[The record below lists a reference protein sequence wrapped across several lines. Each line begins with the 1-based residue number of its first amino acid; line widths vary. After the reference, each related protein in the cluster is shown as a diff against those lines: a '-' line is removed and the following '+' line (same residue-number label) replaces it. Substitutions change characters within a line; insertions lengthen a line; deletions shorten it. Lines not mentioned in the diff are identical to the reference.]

1 MNGNSPW
8 VPTRR
13 HGAWEPIPDAD
24 LTVDLRNGTPDFYI
38 IDKNHNVRFK
48 HLTID
53 QVLDVARQ
61 LKKR

>member
-1 MNGNSPW
+1 MGSYPSAW
-8 VPTRR
+8 SV
-13 HGAWEPIPDAD
+13 GANPDAD